1 MADGVTAGGRPTRR
15 ECVSYGG
22 AVVGGGRLAGRTGS
36 TGRGS
41 DSTPLAEPTSTG
53 TPEPA
58 GEATTEPDA
67 GYEAREPS
75 GRLTFEE
82 VPGACLVSDGAWADV
97 AFALGRRR
105 SAAGGAE
112 G

>member
-15 ECVSYGG
+15 EFVSYGG
-22 AVVGGGRLAGRTGS
+22 AVVGGGLLAGRTGS
-36 TGRGS
+36 TGSGS
-41 DSTPLAEPTSTG
+41 DSRPTAEPTSAG
-53 TPEPA
+53 TTEPA
-58 GEATTEPDA
+58 GETTAESNT
-67 GYEAREPS
+67 GYGACEPS
-75 GRLTFEE
+75 RRLAFEE
-82 VPGACLVSDGAWADV
+82 VPGACLVSDGTWADV